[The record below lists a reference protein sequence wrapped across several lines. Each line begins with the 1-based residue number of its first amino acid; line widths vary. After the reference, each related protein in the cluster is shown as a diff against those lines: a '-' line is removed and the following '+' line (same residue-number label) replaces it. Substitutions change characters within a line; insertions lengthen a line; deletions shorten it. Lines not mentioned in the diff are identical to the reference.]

1 MILQLF
7 ETNQRSGRDCIN
19 YLLGADFKRKE
30 ASVVTGSPILTC
42 NIIDSL
48 KFKKRYVS
56 GCLAFT
62 EKELDHNLQLKII
75 NLFMDVVRGN
85 LLPHQINFLWVK
97 HKDKRNL
104 ELNFVIPCVDL
115 VTLRSID
122 LFLPDLDRDFCHK
135 FCDYVN
141 AKYNLDSPKDPI
153 NNGVIYFGRYDS
165 DRDIEVKKYLHIEVG
180 KNIVNGR
187 IASREEL
194 IKFLESYQLTFEKAY
209 KKSLVFRNHDDNK
222 ILFLRGAIYS
232 ENFIFSNE
240 SLLNIEKRSLRFKSE
255 NTNNVYEYFQEL
267 MRLVNFRKK
276 RYQRFELS
284 INYRYQIIED
294 AKSCFDDTFS
304 DDDFDFLDDLFIKPE
319 PEAICD
325 LNNDTDYADEITRD
339 SIDTMPD
346 DTNDFAI

>member
-1 MILQLF
+1 MILKIF
-7 ETNQRSGRDCIN
+7 KTSQRSGRDCIN
-19 YLLGADFKRKE
+19 YLLGVDFKRKD
-30 ASVVTGSPILTC
+30 ASIITGSPILTC

-48 KFKKRYVS
+48 KFKKRYLS

-62 EKELDHNLQLKII
+62 EKDLEHNLQLEII

-97 HKDKRNL
+97 HKDKQNL

-122 LFLPDLDRDFCHK
+122 LFLPDFDRDFCHK
-135 FCDYVN
+135 FCDYIN
-141 AKYNLDSPKDPI
+141 AKYNLNSPNDPI

-165 DRDIEVKKYLHIEVG
+165 DRDIEVKKYLHIEIG

-194 IKFLESYQLTFEKAY
+194 IKFLENFQLIFEKAY
-209 KKSLVFRNHDDNK
+209 KKSLVFKSHDDNK
-222 ILFLRGAIYS
+222 LLFLRGPVYS
-232 ENFIFSNE
+232 ENFVFSNE
-240 SLLNIEKRSLRFKSE
+240 SLLEVEKKSLSFKKE
-255 NTNNVYEYFQEL
+255 NTNNVDEYYQDL

-284 INYRYQIIED
+284 LNYRYQMIED
-294 AKSCFDDTFS
+294 AKLCFDAPFNT
-304 DDDFDFLDDLFIKPE
+304 DDFDFLDALFIKLDLETKSDFDNEADHGNEE
-319 PEAICD
+319 PF
-325 LNNDTDYADEITRD
+325 N
-339 SIDTMPD
+339 SIEKTPD
-346 DTNDFAI
+346 DTNDFSL